1 MRSRTRVLLAGA
13 AFVAVAAMAPAAG
26 AVTAAPSGWQ
36 VVPSPNPPNGAALA
50 GVTAVSPT
58 NFWAVGVDIA
68 PDRSGRPFILHQT
81 GTGAWHAVDVPALRS
96 VSGRLA
102 AVSAGSANDVWAV
115 GVRAVPG
122 APLTAHFDGHTWR
135 LVPSGPVGSGA
146 ALLGVAT
153 LSPTNAWAVGSR
165 QSGPSTAT
173 LVEHWNGKAWQVVPS
188 PSPDPVSSLSA
199 VVALSPTDVW
209 AVGKQGDEFVL
220 PLVEH
225 WDGHAWSTVAV
236 PVPVPHAELVGLTS
250 ISAVSPHDIWAVGQG
265 HLTEHWNGH
274 AWQAVPA
281 PAGSTD
287 PDATT
292 NLNGVSAR
300 SARDVWAVGTVS
312 GTPSPK
318 TVTEHWNG
326 TTWTLVP
333 SPTPGPGGAIL
344 NAVAAPAGGPTVAV
358 GYVLANQARTLVL
371 RNAR

>member
-1 MRSRTRVLLAGA
+1 
-13 AFVAVAAMAPAAG
+13 VAAMAPAAG

-122 APLTAHFDGHTWR
+122 APLTA
-135 LVPSGPVGSGA
+135 PS
-146 ALLGVAT
+146 
-153 LSPTNAWAVGSR
+153 
-165 QSGPSTAT
+165 
-173 LVEHWNGKAWQVVPS
+173 
-188 PSPDPVSSLSA
+188 
-199 VVALSPTDVW
+199 
-209 AVGKQGDEFVL
+209 
-220 PLVEH
+220 
-225 WDGHAWSTVAV
+225 DGHAWSSVAV

-312 GTPSPK
+312 GTPSPR

-333 SPTPGPGGAIL
+333 SPTPGPAT
-344 NAVAAPAGGPTVAV
+344 GGPVRGRRRRRPRRRGRRHPPAPHRRCPGRSGTPA
-358 GYVLANQARTLVL
+358 QHR
-371 RNAR
+371 

>member
-1 MRSRTRVLLAGA
+1 MRSRTRALLAGG
-13 AFVAVAAMAPAAG
+13 AFAAVAAIAPAAG

-36 VVPSPNPPNGAALA
+36 VIPSPNPPGGAALA
-50 GVTAVSPT
+50 GVAAVSPT
-58 NFWAVGVDIA
+58 NLWAVGVGIA
-68 PDRSGRPFILHQT
+68 PDSSGRPFILHQT
-81 GTGAWHAVDVPALRS
+81 GTGAWHAVDVPALRP

-122 APLTAHFDGHTWR
+122 APLAVHFDGHAWR
-135 LVPSGPVGSGA
+135 LVPSGPVGAGA

-165 QSGPSTAT
+165 QSGPRTAT

-188 PSPDPVSSLSA
+188 PSPDAESSLSA

-225 WDGHAWSTVAV
+225 WNGHTWSVVAV
-236 PVPVPHAELVGLTS
+236 PVPVPHAELVGLTA

-281 PAGSTD
+281 PAASTD

-312 GTPSPK
+312 GTPGPR

-326 TTWTLVP
+326 AKWTVVP
-333 SPTPGPGGAIL
+333 SPTPGSGGAIL
-344 NAVAAPAGGPTVAV
+344 NAVAAAAGGPTVAV
-358 GYVLANQARTLVL
+358 GYVLGSQPRTLVL

>member
-1 MRSRTRVLLAGA
+1 MRSRTGVSLAGA
-13 AFVAVAAMAPAAG
+13 ALVAVAAMAPAAG

-50 GVTAVSPT
+50 GVTALSPT

-68 PDRSGRPFILHQT
+68 PDRSGRPFLLHQP
-81 GTGAWHAVDVPALRS
+81 GTRAWHAVHVPALRA
-96 VSGRLA
+96 VSGRRA

-281 PAGSTD
+281 PAG
-287 PDATT
+287 
-292 NLNGVSAR
+292 GAR
-300 SARDVWAVGTVS
+300 
-312 GTPSPK
+312 
-318 TVTEHWNG
+318 
-326 TTWTLVP
+326 
-333 SPTPGPGGAIL
+333 GAAAW
-344 NAVAAPAGGPTVAV
+344 AVAAGLGARGGAAPPPPDRGGGAGWGPGRRKGCPCRAPPRPPTPRWGASPPAGPPPPVSRPVRYSCTTPV
-358 GYVLANQARTLVL
+358 T
-371 RNAR
+371 